1 MKDKE
6 LCYEKNYA
14 ILKNLLNISNIYVNV
29 TLTGL
34 TGLNKLQYLTTYIIQ
49 LYPTRFINHY
59 DKWNIFW
66 S

>member
-34 TGLNKLQYLTTYIIQ
+34 TGLNKLQYLQLISSSYIQ
-49 LYPTRFINHY
+49 LV
-59 DKWNIFW
+59 